1 MKSMQFEKVAQYYQR
16 MDLAT
21 MPVIDYT
28 LRLLGQ
34 CAKYTQLYR
43 EADGVERKKLCRN
56 AQNRLFEL
64 MAVVDYDQTE
74 SKRLFQSY
82 VYLNQQFVMLSLK
95 RDIARSEAVEIA
107 INEMIEAWLTVKK
120 KRKIATDCI

>member
-1 MKSMQFEKVAQYYQR
+1 MQFEKVAQHYQQ

-28 LRLLGQ
+28 LRLLAQ
-34 CAKYTQLYR
+34 CVKYTQLYR
-43 EADGVERKKLCRN
+43 EADGVERKKLCRK
-56 AQNRLFEL
+56 AQNRMFEL
-64 MAVVDYDQTE
+64 MAVVDHDQPE